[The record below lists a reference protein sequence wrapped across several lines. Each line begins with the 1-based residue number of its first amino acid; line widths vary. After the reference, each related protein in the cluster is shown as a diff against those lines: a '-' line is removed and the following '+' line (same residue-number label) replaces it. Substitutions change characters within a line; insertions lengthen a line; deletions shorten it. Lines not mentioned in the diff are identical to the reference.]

1 MIKFASI
8 ALAAGLGLAA
18 VAQSAP
24 AVAHPYVR
32 VGVGLPFV
40 EPVAIAPAYYG
51 RGYYD
56 YSPYWRPGYARFGH
70 ERFYRHWYRR

>member
-24 AVAHPYVR
+24 AEAHPYVR
-32 VGVGLPFV
+32 VGVGLPV
-40 EPVAIAPAYYG
+40 IAPVAFAPYYG
-51 RGYYD
+51 RYCYGYG
-56 YSPYWRPGYARFGH
+56 PYWRPGYARFGR
-70 ERFYRHWYRR
+70 ERFYGHWYRR